1 MVALSECPAPSLLS
15 AGVSRR
21 RHEAALVILI
31 AGVCAAGI
39 ITATRSSYF
48 YADDW
53 LNLAQAREHPLSWD
67 YLKISYFGHFAPVHR
82 LLDWMWS
89 VKFPLNWDGY
99 LAVMVGL
106 HAIAV
111 AATYVLLRVLRC
123 SVVLAAIAT
132 AMFAS
137 SVIWVRVI
145 QWPASGEHVAAALAA
160 TAVALAASMRWF
172 ERRSPWL
179 LAVAAAAMAV
189 GLLAYE
195 KPVLIVM
202 YVVLLRYFLL
212 APSLQPRAVIAQ
224 ARTDWPLLATLVGVA
239 AVYGAFLRAGNYG
252 TVAERPG
259 VGQMLEFLGVNWVR
273 GTGTLVIGQ
282 AQLGSFDPVPIW
294 LVVAAQVVLAAA
306 VIISIRRHRS
316 AWRAWAFLLVT
327 WLVNMGLIGL
337 SRIVDFGTE
346 VGLDPRY
353 NAEMALLLPIALALA
368 FRGPDNA
375 ESVAAPPAPARGRPP
390 LATVL
395 PVAVAA
401 LLLTASCAN
410 AYNRVER
417 SWGGARSQ
425 PWVKQVRAS
434 APALR
439 GRDGRVSV
447 IDAIAPYD
455 VVALGF
461 PPYNRLSRVL
471 PLVLGDG
478 VDFDGGG
485 ERPAVVEA
493 DGSLRP
499 ARLSPV
505 WSGLFPAPEC
515 GPRIVRRTVFSGS
528 VERRGLVRVG
538 VQPASQPAHIDVLAD
553 HGAGLQQAGPI
564 RLAAGAEAGG
574 VAAEMKGLRALE
586 LHVPEGACVQS
597 LATVLAD

>member
-15 AGVSRR
+15 PGVSRR

-31 AGVCAAGI
+31 AGVCAAAI

-53 LNLAQAREHPLSWD
+53 LNLAQAREHPLSWE

-99 LAVMVGL
+99 LAVMIGL

-111 AATYVLLRVLRC
+111 GATYVLLRVLRC
-123 SVVLAAIAT
+123 GVVLSAIAT

-137 SVIWVRVI
+137 SVVWVRVI
-145 QWPASGEHVAAALAA
+145 QWPASGEHVAAALAG

-179 LAVAAAAMAV
+179 LAVAAAAMTV

-195 KPVLIVM
+195 KPVLILM

-212 APSLQPRAVIAQ
+212 APSLRPRAVFAQ
-224 ARTDWPLLATLVGVA
+224 ARADWPLLATLFAVA
-239 AVYGAFLRAGNYG
+239 ATYGGFLRAGNYG

-282 AQLGSFDPVPIW
+282 AQLGNFDPVPIG
-294 LVVAAQVVLAAA
+294 LVVGAQVVLAAA
-306 VIISIRRHRS
+306 VVISIRRRRS
-316 AWRAWAFLLVT
+316 AWRAWAFLAVT
-327 WLVNMGLIGL
+327 WLVNIGLIGL
-337 SRIVDFGTE
+337 SRIVDFGIE

-368 FRGPDNA
+368 FRGPDTA
-375 ESVAAPPAPARGRPP
+375 ENVADPSAPARRRTP
-390 LATVL
+390 LATAL
-395 PVAVAA
+395 PVAIAA
-401 LLLTASCAN
+401 LLLTVSCAN

-478 VDFDGGG
+478 IDFDGGG
-485 ERPAVVEA
+485 ERPAVVEP

-499 ARLSPV
+499 ARLTPL
-505 WSGLFPAPEC
+505 WTGLFPAQEC
-515 GPRIVRRTVFSGS
+515 GPRIVRRTVFSGN
-528 VERRGLVRVG
+528 VERPGLLRVG
-538 VQPASQPAHIDVLAD
+538 VQPASQAAQIDVLAD
-553 HGAGLQQAGPI
+553 HGAGLQQASPI

-574 VAAEMKGLRALE
+574 VAAEMKGLRTLE
-586 LHVPEGACVQS
+586 LHVPDGVCVQS

>member
-1 MVALSECPAPSLLS
+1 ML
-15 AGVSRR
+15 
-21 RHEAALVILI
+21 
-31 AGVCAAGI
+31 
-39 ITATRSSYF
+39 
-48 YADDW
+48 
-53 LNLAQAREHPLSWD
+53 
-67 YLKISYFGHFAPVHR
+67 
-82 LLDWMWS
+82 
-89 VKFPLNWDGY
+89 
-99 LAVMVGL
+99 GL

-123 SVVLAAIAT
+123 SVALSAVAT

-337 SRIVDFGTE
+337 SRSSTSA
-346 VGLDPRY
+346 PRS
-353 NAEMALLLPIALALA
+353 A
-368 FRGPDNA
+368 
-375 ESVAAPPAPARGRPP
+375 ST
-390 LATVL
+390 LATT
-395 PVAVAA
+395 PRWR
-401 LLLTASCAN
+401 CCC
-410 AYNRVER
+410 R
-417 SWGGARSQ
+417 SRSRWRSGG
-425 PWVKQVRAS
+425 PTMPRAS
-434 APALR
+434 P
-439 GRDGRVSV
+439 
-447 IDAIAPYD
+447 
-455 VVALGF
+455 
-461 PPYNRLSRVL
+461 L
-471 PLVLGDG
+471 PRR
-478 VDFDGGG
+478 
-485 ERPAVVEA
+485 RPAGA
-493 DGSLRP
+493 HHWPRCCPWPSPLSSSLRHAP
-499 ARLSPV
+499 TRTTG
-505 WSGLFPAPEC
+505 WSAPGEAP
-515 GPRIVRRTVFSGS
+515 GHN
-528 VERRGLVRVG
+528 RG
-538 VQPASQPAHIDVLAD
+538 
-553 HGAGLQQAGPI
+553 
-564 RLAAGAEAGG
+564 
-574 VAAEMKGLRALE
+574 
-586 LHVPEGACVQS
+586 
-597 LATVLAD
+597 